1 MISLKVEQILT
12 TRELVGVFGTEKQ
25 KDSYLRTGKLMANTK
40 NSILKEAS
48 CYCKLE
54 AFKEGREVKY
64 RVIEVYESKQ
74 GIESDGYVEKSPTL
88 LLVQALLLNKLVN
101 ENGTVFAT
109 NNTIAE
115 DIKMVNSNYK
125 NIADCNRSIIEP
137 YEHRY
142 LATECKTEVR
152 NVIESALKSMKKRYM
167 LYYNENIFVKIE
179 EIIEVVTDGM
189 GNVIHIFEE
198 PQISKCTRV
207 ANTKEKK
214 AITKARREACL
225 ALKCV
230 NFNEVYFKN
239 KAGIFH
245 KIVEVKL
252 KDWGFGYIK
261 GYFEG
266 YEINADE
273 VQAKYDLEETIRELK
288 EKELNDVV
296 ANKLLNRMNDK
307 FEKNGVGFGENNKL
321 RHIPSPATS
330 KKFIDTYIRN

>member
-1 MISLKVEQILT
+1 MIRLQVEQVLT
-12 TRELVGVFGTEKQ
+12 TRELVGIFGNDKQ

-64 RVIEVYESKQ
+64 RVIEVYDSKQ

-101 ENGTVFAT
+101 EDGTVFAT

-115 DIKMVNSNYK
+115 DIKMVNSNYR
-125 NIADCNRSIIEP
+125 NIGDCNRGVVEP

-142 LATECKTEVR
+142 LATECKTEVK

-167 LYYNENIFVKIE
+167 LYYNENMFVKVEETIE
-179 EIIEVVTDGM
+179 IVTDGM

-198 PQISKCTRV
+198 PQIIKCTRV
-207 ANTKEKK
+207 ANTEEKK

-225 ALKCV
+225 ALKCI

-239 KAGIFH
+239 KVGIFH

-252 KDWGFGYIK
+252 K
-261 GYFEG
+261 
-266 YEINADE
+266 N
-273 VQAKYDLEETIRELK
+273 
-288 EKELNDVV
+288 
-296 ANKLLNRMNDK
+296 
-307 FEKNGVGFGENNKL
+307 
-321 RHIPSPATS
+321 
-330 KKFIDTYIRN
+330 

>member
-1 MISLKVEQILT
+1 MVSLKIGQILT
-12 TRELVGVFGTEKQ
+12 TRELVGLFGTDRQ

-40 NSILKEAS
+40 NAILKEAG

-64 RVIEVYESKQ
+64 KVVEVYESKQ
-74 GIESDGYVEKSPTL
+74 GIERDGYVEKSPTL

-125 NIADCNRSIIEP
+125 NIADCSRSTIEP

-142 LATECKTEVR
+142 LATECKTEVK
-152 NVIESALKSMKKRYM
+152 NVIQSALKSMKKRYM
-167 LYYNENIFVKIE
+167 LYYNENMFIRVKE
-179 EIIEVVTDGM
+179 VVEVVTDSM
-189 GNVIHIFEE
+189 GDVIHIFEE
-198 PQISKCTRV
+198 ARIKRHTRV
-207 ANTKEKK
+207 ANTEEKK

-225 ALKCV
+225 KLGCV
-230 NFNEVYFKN
+230 NFSEVYFKN

-245 KIVEVKL
+245 SIVEAKL
-252 KDWGFGYIK
+252 KDWGFDYIE

-288 EKELNDVV
+288 EKELNEVV
-296 ANKLLNRMNDK
+296 TNKLLVRMNEK
-307 FEKNGVGFGENNKL
+307 FEKNGVGFGDSKKIK
-321 RHIPSPATS
+321 HIPAPTTS
-330 KKFIDTYIRN
+330 ENFINTYIKI